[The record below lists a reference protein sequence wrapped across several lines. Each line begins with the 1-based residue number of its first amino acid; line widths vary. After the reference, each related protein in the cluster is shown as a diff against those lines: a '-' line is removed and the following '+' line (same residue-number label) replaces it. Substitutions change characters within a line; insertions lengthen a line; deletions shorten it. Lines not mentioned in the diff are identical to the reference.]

1 MKIELRWIY
10 LILDYLE
17 LLHDSLSES
26 PVAPGRT
33 QIMKYIF

>member
-17 LLHDSLSES
+17 LLHDSHSES
-26 PVAPGRT
+26 PFGPGCT
-33 QIMKYIF
+33 QVMKDIF